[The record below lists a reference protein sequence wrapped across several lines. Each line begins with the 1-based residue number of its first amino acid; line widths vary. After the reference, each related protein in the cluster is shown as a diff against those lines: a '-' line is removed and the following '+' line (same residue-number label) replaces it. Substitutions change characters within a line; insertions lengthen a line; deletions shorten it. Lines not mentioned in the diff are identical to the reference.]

1 MPNFRYTA
9 KSMEGKIQRGTMEAA
24 GEGAL
29 QQMLKEQGLYLI
41 EAKDAAAVKKHKKLN
56 ARQLSEFSKELS
68 TLLASGVSI
77 VRALE
82 IIAEEDGIS
91 PVTKALYLDIL
102 AELKRGLSLSE
113 AMEMKQ
119 CFPELMLG
127 MIRSGEGSGNID
139 AVMNRLALHYERENR
154 LKQQVQ
160 SAMTY
165 PMVLLVMSILV
176 VILIVT
182 FILPQFEELFAE
194 MESLPVVTDIL
205 MGISDFLVTQWYVAL
220 LVIFLLFIILRTVG
234 KIYKVRRTIDYI
246 KVHMPVAGKLNKV
259 IYTAR
264 FSRTLSSLYSSGMPI
279 ASALQTAGGTVG
291 NVYVE
296 EQFDKVISMVRSGIP
311 LSQAL
316 REVDGFLRKLSST
329 IMVGEESGRLDA
341 MLDSI
346 AMTMEEEAEA
356 ATKRLV
362 TLLEPILICIMA
374 LVVGFIIIAVML
386 PIYESYGAIEGSA
399 Y

>member
-24 GEGAL
+24 GEGVL

-194 MESLPVVTDIL
+194 MESLPVVTEIL
-205 MGISDFLVTQWYVAL
+205 MGISDFLVTQRYVAL

>member
-9 KSMEGKIQRGTMEAA
+9 KSMDGKIQRGTMEAA
-24 GEGAL
+24 GENAL
-29 QQMLKEQGLYLI
+29 QQTLKEQGLYLI
-41 EAKDAAAVKKHKKLN
+41 GAKTVAAGKHRKLT
-56 ARQLSEFSKELS
+56 ARQLSEFSRELS

-77 VRALE
+77 VRGLE
-82 IIAEEDGIS
+82 IIAEEEGVS
-91 PVTKALYLDIL
+91 PAARALYLDL
-102 AELKRGLSLSE
+102 LTELRRGLSLSE
-113 AMEMKQ
+113 AMEQKQ

-165 PMVLLVMSILV
+165 PLVLLVMSVLV

-194 MESLPVVTDIL
+194 MESLPAVTELL
-205 MGISDFLVTQWYVAL
+205 MSVSDFLVNQWYMAL
-220 LVIFLLFIILRTVG
+220 LAVFLLAVLLRTVG
-234 KIYKVRRTIDYI
+234 RIHKVRRAVDYL
-246 KVHMPVAGKLNKV
+246 KVHLPVAGRLNRV

-264 FSRTLSSLYSSGMPI
+264 FARTLSSLYSSGMPV
-279 ASALQTAGGTVG
+279 AQALQTAGETVG

-296 EQFDKVISMVRSGIP
+296 EQFARVIPMVRSGVP

-316 REVDGFLRKLSST
+316 REVDGFLNRLSST
-329 IMVGEESGRLDA
+329 ILVGEESGRLDT
-341 MLDSI
+341 MLDAV
-346 AMTMEEEAEA
+346 AMTMEEDAEA

-362 TLLEPILICIMA
+362 TLLEPVLICLMA

>member
-1 MPNFRYTA
+1 MANFRYVA
-9 KSMEGKIQRGTMEAA
+9 KSMDGKVHRGQMEAA

-29 QQMLKEQGLYLI
+29 QQLLKEQGMYLI
-41 EAKDAAAVKKHKKLN
+41 QAKDIAQTKKHKKLS
-56 ARQLSEFSKELS
+56 ARALSEFSKSMS

-82 IIAEEDGIS
+82 IIADEEGIS
-91 PVTKALYLDIL
+91 PVTKALYTNIL
-102 AELKRGLSLSE
+102 SDLKKGIALSE
-113 AMEMKQ
+113 AMELQQ

-139 AVMNRLALHYERENR
+139 AVMERLALHYERESR
-154 LKQQVQ
+154 LKQQVR

-165 PMVLLVMSILV
+165 PVVLLVMCVLV
-176 VILIVT
+176 VIVIVT

-194 MESLPVVTDIL
+194 MESLPAVTEAL
-205 MGISDFLVTQWYVAL
+205 MAASDFLVSQWYVVL
-220 LVIFLLFIILRTVG
+220 LIVFVLSIVIRVIS
-234 KIYKVRRTIDYI
+234 KIDKIRHSLDYA
-246 KVHMPVAGKLNKV
+246 KVHMPVIGKLNKV

-264 FSRTLSSLYSSGMPI
+264 FARTLSSLYSSGMPI

-291 NVYVE
+291 NLYVE
-296 EQFDKVISMVRSGIP
+296 RQFEKVVTMVRSGIP

-316 REVDGFLRKLSST
+316 KEVDGLLRKLSST
-329 IMVGEESGRLDA
+329 IMVGEESGRLDV

-346 AMTMEEEAEA
+346 AITMEQEAEE

-362 TLLEPILICIMA
+362 TLLEPVLICVMA
-374 LVVGFIIIAVML
+374 LLVGFIIIAVML
-386 PIYESYGAIEGSA
+386 PIYESYGAIEGA
-399 Y
+399 A

>member
-24 GEGAL
+24 GESAL

-194 MESLPVVTDIL
+194 MESLPVVTEIL

>member
-24 GEGAL
+24 GESAL

-82 IIAEEDGIS
+82 IIAEEEGIS

-194 MESLPVVTDIL
+194 MESLPVVTEIL

>member
-1 MPNFRYTA
+1 MANFRYVA
-9 KSMEGKIQRGTMEAA
+9 KSMDGKIHRGLMEAA
-24 GEGAL
+24 GENAL
-29 QQMLKEQGLYLI
+29 QQQLKEQGMYLI
-41 EAKDAAAVKKHKKLN
+41 QAKDGARMKKRKKLSS
-56 ARQLSEFSKELS
+56 RQLSEFAKSLS

-77 VRALE
+77 VRGLE
-82 IIAEEDGIS
+82 IIADEEGIS
-91 PVTKALYLDIL
+91 PVTRGLYLDIL
-102 AELKRGLSLSE
+102 ADLKKGLALSE
-113 AMEMKQ
+113 AMEIRK

-139 AVMNRLALHYERENR
+139 VVMNRLALHYERESR

-160 SAMTY
+160 STMTY
-165 PMVLLVMSILV
+165 PVVLLVMCVLV
-176 VILIVT
+176 VIVIVT

-194 MESLPVVTDIL
+194 MESLPAITEML
-205 MGISDFLVTQWYVAL
+205 MGASDFLVNQWYVAL
-220 LVIFLLFIILRTVG
+220 LAVFVFAIILRIVF
-234 KIYKVRRTIDYI
+234 KIDKVRYTIDYI

-279 ASALQTAGGTVG
+279 ALALQTAGGTVG
-291 NVYVE
+291 NLYVE
-296 EQFDKVISMVRSGIP
+296 RQFDKVITMVRSGIP

-329 IMVGEESGRLDA
+329 IMVGEESGRLDV

-346 AMTMEEEAEA
+346 AMTMEQEAEE

-362 TLLEPILICIMA
+362 TLLEPVLICVMA
-374 LVVGFIIIAVML
+374 LLVGFIIIAVML
-386 PIYESYGAIEGSA
+386 PIYESYGAIEGA
-399 Y
+399 A